1 MGTRLEL
8 HSTLVEILN
17 SSNVYF
23 QPPETIKM
31 KYPCIVYQRSSGDS
45 AFANNKGY
53 RFTTRY
59 QITLIDKNPDNP
71 ILDQIAALPLCTY
84 DRHYNVDN
92 LNHDVFNIY
101 F

>member
-1 MGTRLEL
+1 MGTRLEF
-8 HSTLVEILN
+8 HDILVRALG

-31 KYPCIVYQRSSGDS
+31 EYPCIVYQRSSGDS
-45 AFANNKGY
+45 LFADNQGY

-59 QITLIDKNPDNP
+59 QVTVIDKNPDNKV
-71 ILDQIAALPLCTY
+71 LARLVDMPLCTY
-84 DRHYNVDN
+84 DRHYNTDN

>member
-8 HSTLVEILN
+8 HDVLVDVLG

-31 KYPCIVYQRSSGDS
+31 EYPCIVYQRSSGDS
-45 AFANNKGY
+45 IFADNQGY
-53 RFTTRY
+53 RFTNRY
-59 QITLIDKNPDNP
+59 QITLIDKNPDSEV
-71 ILDQIAALPLCTY
+71 LDRLAVLPLCTY
-84 DRHYNVDN
+84 DRHYNTDN
-92 LNHDVFNIY
+92 LNHDIFNLY

>member
-8 HSTLVEILN
+8 HDVLVDVLG

-31 KYPCIVYQRSSGDS
+31 EYPCIVYQRSSGDS
-45 AFANNKGY
+45 IFADNQGY
-53 RFTTRY
+53 RFINRY
-59 QITLIDKNPDNP
+59 QITLIDKNPDSEV
-71 ILDQIAALPLCTY
+71 LDRLAVLPLCTY
-84 DRHYNVDN
+84 DRHYNTDN
-92 LNHDVFNIY
+92 LNHDIFNLY